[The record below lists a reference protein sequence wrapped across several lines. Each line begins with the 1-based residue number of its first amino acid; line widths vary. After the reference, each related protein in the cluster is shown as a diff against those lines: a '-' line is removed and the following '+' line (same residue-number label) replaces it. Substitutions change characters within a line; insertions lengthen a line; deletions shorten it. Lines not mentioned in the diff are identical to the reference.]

1 MALPFILAGAQLAL
15 GAGQAF
21 MGHQQQQAQY
31 RQAKSAAKRQHRL
44 AKAQNLVQRQQL
56 LSTYVNRIED
66 LMADQQA
73 IADQFGA
80 RANKAERDIAF
91 VDDFAA
97 DTYILRQERLNR
109 AFEAQAFEDQAAA
122 IKLAQSQGVAA
133 AAGQSGVTASRRDF
147 IAPLAAAGREP
158 ANHGETDHWFD

>member
-1 MALPFILAGAQLAL
+1 MALQFIMAGAQLAL
-15 GAGQAF
+15 GAGKAF
-21 MGHQQQQAQY
+21 AGHNQQQRQY
-31 RQAKSAAKRQHRL
+31 RQAKSAAKRQHQL
-44 AKAQNLVQRQQL
+44 AKAQNMVQRQQL
-56 LSTYVNRIED
+56 LSTYVNTIED
-66 LMADQQA
+66 LMQDQQA

-80 RANKAERDIAF
+80 RANKAGRDIAF

-133 AAGQSGVTASRRDF
+133 ASGQSGVSASRRDF
-147 IAPLAAAGREP
+147 IAPLAAAGRNRRIM
-158 ANHGETDHWFD
+158 AKQDHWFD